1 MKTNR
6 MNKKNSLGR
15 KALVMALAFMM
26 IMQFNCLTVASAWA
40 DTEETAIAQN
50 EILQEEGIKEEALV
64 NEAPVLLGEVQI
76 APQQEEVKELAEKAE
91 APEQEVK
98 EEIKEEV
105 KAEEVKAEAQA
116 EVKTE
121 VQEEVKEE
129 AAAPE
134 NKEEAVKAETEKEAV
149 QEAAE
154 EPAQEA
160 PAAPALIDMADGKLT
175 VHITNILYI
184 NRTRPESSVDGKAV
198 PWEYTFTI
206 SKNGSKAISH
216 NGTYSYVGGATAS
229 ASGQGFKAKF
239 LQGFVLA
246 TPSSGIVRG
255 DSLDG
260 FRTIQRI
267 ANTKGE
273 SVTVTF
279 TDGTT
284 EIFKEADIYIS
295 PVYSIEENWVMYYNM
310 IDRVSTGSGSW
321 NNANGSATS
330 YTKTFKDPS
339 VGTPKAHYR
348 FINWYNEDKDQYFA
362 AGEKD
367 KYTNDMFRSGEVRTV
382 NVFAIWQP
390 SVTVNYSVLG
400 RTVKSAESF
409 EGIDIYGYA
418 PLNQDENTQFAG
430 WFDEEGN
437 LISEDAV
444 YSAPALTGIEEEVI
458 APAVHTV
465 YAGFTTNHTVKI
477 IWDDQDREDSLRAE
491 SIETVL
497 IENGEETELTETLS
511 EENDWTYTFSG
522 LNAYNADNSKTDYT
536 AEELTVLGNS
546 YDIAVNTIAETCTT
560 VINLTF
566 RPSITLTA
574 ASDSWT
580 FDGEEHSNSEVT
592 LTSGSLYEGDELIA
606 IAAGKVM
613 NEEDTEEGNNIVAEY
628 KIFRGDEDVTSKYN
642 ITLEAGTLEILAAPV
657 IEEPVIE
664 EPVIEEPVIEEP
676 VIEEPVIEEPVIEE
690 PVIEEP
696 VIEEPVIEEPVIEE
710 PVIEEPA
717 IEEPVIE
724 EPAIEEPEEEA
735 PATIEEP
742 QQEPQDEEVI
752 AETEVHEEEINEEAP
767 VSGEPEE
774 KPADKAPA
782 KEDKAD
788 SQPASDR
795 HAEDDDDDEIAP
807 AVTTRP
813 AAPQS
818 IEAATAPKAAPAD
831 TVNTANAASIEEEIT
846 EEAVPTAAGT
856 GAWAILNLMAAVLSA
871 VLSLVLLVLGLT
883 GRDHRFEAAADA
895 AEGGEENKE
904 IKRKGLLRIL
914 SLIPAIASI
923 VIFILTEDL
932 SQPMVLADRWTALM
946 AVLLAVTALLAILS
960 KKTERNAEEA

>member
-6 MNKKNSLGR
+6 MNNKNSLGR

-26 IMQFNCLTVASAWA
+26 IMQFNCLTVATAWA

-50 EILQEEGIKEEALV
+50 EIIQEELKEAAPEK
-64 NEAPVLLGEVQI
+64 EAPVLLGKVQI
-76 APQQEEVKELAEKAE
+76 APQQEEVKELAEKEE
-91 APEQEVK
+91 APKQEAKEEVK
-98 EEIKEEV
+98 EEI
-105 KAEEVKAEAQA
+105 KAEAQA

-121 VQEEVKEE
+121 AKEEVKAEAAAQEVKEAVKEE
-129 AAAPE
+129 AQ
-134 NKEEAVKAETEKEAV
+134 KEAV
-149 QEAAE
+149 QEAAA

-239 LQGFVLA
+239 LKGFVLA

-273 SVTVTF
+273 IVTVTF

-284 EIFKEADIYIS
+284 ETFKEADIYIS

-367 KYTNDMFRSGEVRTV
+367 KYTNDMFKSGEVRTV
-382 NVFAIWQP
+382 NVYAIWQP

-409 EGIDIYGYA
+409 EGIDVYGYA
-418 PLNQDENTQFAG
+418 PISQDENTQFAG

-437 LISEDAV
+437 LITEDAA

-465 YAGFTTNHTVKI
+465 YAGFITNHTVKI

-522 LNAYNADNSKTDYT
+522 LNAYDHNNSRINYT

-546 YDIAVNTIAETCTT
+546 YDITVNTIAETCTT
-560 VINLTF
+560 VISLTF

-592 LTSGSLYEGDELIA
+592 LTSGSLYEGDELVA
-606 IAAGKVM
+606 IASGKVM
-613 NEEDTEEGNNIVAEY
+613 NVEDTEEGNNTVAEY
-628 KIFRGDEDVTSKYN
+628 KIFRGEEDVTNKYN
-642 ITLEAGTLEILAAPV
+642 ITLEAGTLEILEAPV
-657 IEEPVIE
+657 IEEPE
-664 EPVIEEPVIEEP
+664 
-676 VIEEPVIEEPVIEE
+676 
-690 PVIEEP
+690 
-696 VIEEPVIEEPVIEE
+696 
-710 PVIEEPA
+710 EEPA
-717 IEEPVIE
+717 
-724 EPAIEEPEEEA
+724 
-735 PATIEEP
+735 
-742 QQEPQDEEVI
+742 
-752 AETEVHEEEINEEAP
+752 
-767 VSGEPEE
+767 
-774 KPADKAPA
+774 DKTPA
-782 KEDKAD
+782 KEDTAD
-788 SQPASDR
+788 NKPASER
-795 HAEDDDDDEIAP
+795 PAAPAEDDDDDQIAP

-813 AAPQS
+813 AAPQT
-818 IEAATAPKAAPAD
+818 IEAAPAPKAAPAD
-831 TVNTANAASIEEEIT
+831 TANAASITAEIEEE
-846 EEAVPTAAGT
+846 AAPAAAGT

-871 VLSLVLLVLGLT
+871 VLSLVLLVLGFT
-883 GRDHRFEAAADA
+883 GRKYRFEAAADA

-904 IKRKGLLRIL
+904 INRKGLLRIL
-914 SLIPAIASI
+914 SVIPALASI
-923 VIFILTEDL
+923 VIFILTEDM
-932 SQPMVLADRWTALM
+932 SQPMILADRWTALM
-946 AVLLAVTALLAILS
+946 AALLAVTALLAILS